1 MHVDGFRFDLAATL
15 GREPHGFDQGS
26 GFFDAVRQDPVLQ
39 RVKLIAE
46 PWDIGPGGYQLG
58 NFPPGWAELND
69 RFRDGVRQFWRGD
82 EAMLP
87 ELAERLAG
95 SAQTFDH
102 RGRRPWA
109 TVNKITSHDG
119 FTLNDLV
126 SYDHKHNEANG
137 EDNNDGHNANYSWNH
152 GVEGPS
158 DDPEIIA
165 LRERQMRNLL
175 ATLIFAQ
182 GTPMLLAGDEFARTQ
197 QGNNNAYCQDNGI
210 SWFDWEGIDAEGEAL
225 RAFTAKLIGLRKR
238 FLALRNPTFLHGDHH
253 CADGIADIAWFN
265 IDGSP
270 KEGDRWHDRLD
281 RTVGLLLNG
290 KAAPDA
296 GIVGDDALIYM
307 LFSAKPETSEAR
319 FPDLPTPGRWRR
331 MVDTREPDA
340 PDVILDMDDVYPL
353 TGRTFAMFM
362 LEPRPQE
369 AEAPQAEAPQAE
381 TPAAATAPAA
391 PSAPE
396 TSTAPA
402 TPSAPDAPS
411 ATETPAAPKAPS
423 GEVAE

>member
-1 MHVDGFRFDLAATL
+1 
-15 GREPHGFDQGS
+15 
-26 GFFDAVRQDPVLQ
+26 
-39 RVKLIAE
+39 
-46 PWDIGPGGYQLG
+46 
-58 NFPPGWAELND
+58 
-69 RFRDGVRQFWRGD
+69 
-82 EAMLP
+82 
-87 ELAERLAG
+87 
-95 SAQTFDH
+95 
-102 RGRRPWA
+102 
-109 TVNKITSHDG
+109 
-119 FTLNDLV
+119 
-126 SYDHKHNEANG
+126 
-137 EDNNDGHNANYSWNH
+137 
-152 GVEGPS
+152 
-158 DDPEIIA
+158 
-165 LRERQMRNLL
+165 
-175 ATLIFAQ
+175 
-182 GTPMLLAGDEFARTQ
+182 
-197 QGNNNAYCQDNGI
+197 
-210 SWFDWEGIDAEGEAL
+210 
-225 RAFTAKLIGLRKR
+225 
-238 FLALRNPTFLHGDHH
+238 
-253 CADGIADIAWFN
+253 
-265 IDGSP
+265 
-270 KEGDRWHDRLD
+270 
-281 RTVGLLLNG
+281 
-290 KAAPDA
+290 
-296 GIVGDDALIYM
+296 VGDDALIYM